1 MSIKPRRGARQR
13 GLTLIELIIFIVIVG
28 VAVVGVLQVI
38 TLNTRSSADPARRKQ
53 AMAIAEGLM
62 EEVRLAGFTLCD
74 INDPAVETAKTAA
87 DCTSMPEVAGPEAGN
102 TTRPYDNVNDYVNAF
117 GTPKAYA
124 SDVIG
129 NAFPA
134 GYAATVNI
142 IPDGM
147 GPPGAPIVSDA
158 STAGMNALRI
168 TVTVTY
174 GSDNVVLESYRTR
187 YAPNNVP
194 ISSGAP

>member
-38 TLNTRSSADPARRKQ
+38 TLNTHSSADPARRKQ

-87 DCTSMPEVAGPEAGN
+87 ECTSVPEVAGPEFGN
-102 TTRPYDNVNDYVNAF
+102 ARPYDNVNDYVSAF

-124 SDVIG
+124 TDVIG

-147 GPPGAPIVSDA
+147 GPPGAPIISGAGTA
-158 STAGMNALRI
+158 SMNALRI

-174 GSDNVVLESYRTR
+174 GSDSIVLESYRTR
-187 YAPNNVP
+187 YAPNNVS
-194 ISSGAP
+194 ISPSTP

>member
-1 MSIKPRRGARQR
+1 MSIKPRRSARQR
-13 GLTLIELIIFIVIVG
+13 GLTLVELIMFIVIVS

-38 TLNTRSSADPARRKQ
+38 TLNTGRSADPARRKQ

-74 INDPAVETAKTAA
+74 INDPAVESAQSAA
-87 DCTSMPEVAGPEAGN
+87 ECTSAPEVAGQEGN
-102 TTRPYDNVNDYVNAF
+102 NSRPYDNVNDYVKVF
-117 GTPKAYA
+117 GTPLAYT

-142 IPDGM
+142 IPEAL
-147 GPPGAPIVSDA
+147 GPAGAQIASDA
-158 STAGMNALRI
+158 STAGMNVLRI
-168 TVTVTY
+168 SVTVTY
-174 GSDNVVLESYRTR
+174 GSDSVVLESYRTR

-194 ISSGAP
+194 ISPSTP